1 MNTILFAIFGL
12 RDENKTIGSTSFFK
26 TNYTYNRQ
34 KNKDDL
40 MDHYKSLN

>member
-1 MNTILFAIFGL
+1 MNAILFAILGL
-12 RDENKTIGSTSFFK
+12 RDERKTIVSTSFFK

-40 MDHYKSLN
+40 MDHYKSQN